1 MCRMKP
7 HFHKVPTRDQQAYSI
22 RHDVTRATS
31 STWHYH
37 PELELHYVIRGE
49 GVRII
54 GDSIANFSAGD
65 LILLGENLPHTWQCN
80 KTYFSEEPESN
91 FEAIVVH
98 FLPDWLGRDFLH
110 LLEANAIPKLYERAK
125 RGLLFRAETRD
136 RVKDLMLATLAT
148 TAVDRLVALL
158 SILNILAESKQ
169 VETIALAHAFYQS
182 NEQETIRLNKVCGYT
197 LANYTQEI
205 TLEEIA
211 TIANLSITSFCRYFK
226 MMTHKTYFD
235 FLIEVR
241 LSHACRAL
249 VEDQLPIEII
259 YNECGFNNSSNFYRH
274 FKRTKGVSPLE
285 YKRICLGHKA

>member
-1 MCRMKP
+1 MKP
-7 HFHKVPTRDQQAYSI
+7 HFHKVPTHAQEAYSI
-22 RHDVTRATS
+22 RHDVTRIAS
-31 STWHYH
+31 SIWHYH

-65 LILLGENLPHTWQCN
+65 LILLGANLPHTWRCN
-80 KTYFSEEPESN
+80 ESYFNEDPDSN

-110 LLEANAIPKLYERAK
+110 LMEAHAIPKFYERAR
-125 RGLLFRAETRD
+125 RGLSFTAETRD
-136 RVKDLMLATLAT
+136 KVKDLMVTALAT
-148 TAVDRLVALL
+148 THVDRLLALL

-182 NEQETIRLNKVCGYT
+182 SEQETVRLNTVCSYT
-197 LANYTQEI
+197 LANYTTEI
-205 TLEEIA
+205 TLDEIA
-211 TIANLSITSFCRYFK
+211 TIANLSVTSFCRYFK

-241 LSHACRAL
+241 ISHACRAL
-249 VEDQLPIEII
+249 VEDQLPIEVI
-259 YNECGFNNSSNFYRH
+259 YQDCGFNNSSNFYRH
-274 FKRTKGVSPLE
+274 FKNVKGVSPLE
-285 YKRICLGHKA
+285 YRRTCLGSVA